1 VHGVVIVDG
10 GERLRVV
17 GWGCGGLFPTCTAG
31 VIYFL
36 NNIVLICPISLVG
49 WCVVIQWP
57 TERSRVQL
65 SL

>member
-1 VHGVVIVDG
+1 MHGVVIVDG

-17 GWGCGGLFPTCTAG
+17 GWGYGGLFPTCTAG

-49 WCVVIQWP
+49 WCVVIQ
-57 TERSRVQL
+57 
-65 SL
+65 